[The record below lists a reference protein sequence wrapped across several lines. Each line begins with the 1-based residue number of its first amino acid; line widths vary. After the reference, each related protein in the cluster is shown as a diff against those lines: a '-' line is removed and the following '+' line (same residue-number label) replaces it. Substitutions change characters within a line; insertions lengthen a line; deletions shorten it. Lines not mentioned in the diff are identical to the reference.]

1 MTLHISAEQARR
13 FLVAYHFAPTDIAG
27 VFARLGTVQYDPI
40 NPVGRNPDLVLQA
53 RISGY
58 RVDDWQA
65 MAYQERLIYDGWDK
79 QACLIPVSDW
89 PLRAAVRAMYR
100 PYHDREI
107 METAPDAAL
116 KILAAIDAQ
125 GPLSSLEFEDRERY
139 GKEGSW
145 YGQTRTKR
153 ILRAMWACGEL
164 VTHHRKS
171 GRHYYDRPERVI
183 PAQHYTVPL
192 LEDEEAYHRWIIARR
207 FQAVGL
213 LRPQAD
219 GAIWTICGK
228 ALVRKLAIT
237 QLVEGGALTPVKVGE
252 RQWLYYMPTNL
263 VPLLDTTPT
272 TPRVIFLA
280 PLDSFMWDRKA
291 VLQLFNFDY
300 AWEIYKPAPQRRWGY
315 YVLPII
321 YGDRF
326 IGRLDSRLENG
337 TWKIARW
344 WWEAEVE
351 PDAEMLD
358 ALRLAAGEFL
368 RYLQADDICVDESVE
383 AAARTALLGASA

>member
-1 MTLHISAEQARR
+1 
-13 FLVAYHFAPTDIAG
+13 
-27 VFARLGTVQYDPI
+27 
-40 NPVGRNPDLVLQA
+40 
-53 RISGY
+53 
-58 RVDDWQA
+58 
-65 MAYQERLIYDGWDK
+65 
-79 QACLIPVSDW
+79 
-89 PLRAAVRAMYR
+89 
-100 PYHDREI
+100 
-107 METAPDAAL
+107 METAPDAAS

-125 GPLSSLEFEDRERY
+125 GPMSSLEFEDRERY
-139 GKEGSW
+139 GEEGSW

-153 ILRAMWACGEL
+153 LLRAMWVCGEL

-183 PAQHYTVPL
+183 PAQHYSIPL

-213 LRPQAD
+213 LRPQAEA
-219 GAIWTICGK
+219 AIWSACGES
-228 ALVRKLAIT
+228 AVRKLAIT
-237 QLVEGGALTPVKVGE
+237 QLVEEGALTPVKVGE

-263 VPLLDTTPT
+263 IPLLDTAPT

-280 PLDSFMWDRKA
+280 PLDSFLWDRKA

-315 YVLPII
+315 YVLPIL

-326 IGRLDSRLENG
+326 IARLDSRLENG

-344 WWEAEVE
+344 WWE
-351 PDAEMLD
+351 PDVEMLD
-358 ALRLAAGEFL
+358 ALRLAATEFL
-368 RYLQADDICVDESVE
+368 HYLQADHICVDESVE
-383 AAARTALLGASA
+383 PSARTALLGAT